1 MEIILAVVSSFLI
14 IAVFLSFVKN
24 DYWVFKILEYPRLQK
39 VFIVALLLM
48 AWVWVWP
55 EESFYRVIFLLLGA
69 AFVYLLV
76 KIGPYTILAK
86 KELKQVA
93 HQNNGNEIKIFS
105 ANVLQDN
112 KQYTRMLTQ
121 IKSVDPHI
129 VFLLETDDAWA
140 NAMKELEAV
149 YPYQLVH
156 PRDNTYGLLFYSKLP
171 LEKAAIR
178 FLVKKDIPSVEAVLV
193 LTTGKKVQLW
203 GLHPEPP
210 VPNEAL
216 HSTAKDKELMKI
228 AFKAKE
234 CPLPCIVTGDLNDV
248 AWSYVTE
255 LFRKTSGLLDPRRGR
270 GFYSTFSAHHWFVR
284 YPLDYI
290 FCSSHFGL
298 VQMKRL
304 PKNGSDHFATLTHLV
319 LSEELEKEQV
329 GPQADKKELQEAR
342 EVASQPVKNK

>member
-1 MEIILAVVSSFLI
+1 MQIVLALLSSFLI
-14 IAVFLSFVKN
+14 MAISLSIVKN
-24 DYWVFKILEYPRLQK
+24 DYWVFKILEYPRLQMI
-39 VFIVALLLM
+39 FIVALLLA
-48 AWVWVWP
+48 AWIWVWP
-55 EESFYRVIFLLLGA
+55 EEMFYRVILFLLA
-69 AFVYLLV
+69 IAFVYLLV
-76 KIGPYTILAK
+76 KIWPYTILAK
-86 KELKQVA
+86 KEIKQVLA
-93 HQNNGNEIKIFS
+93 QNNSNEIKIFS
-105 ANVLQDN
+105 ANVLQEN

-121 IKSVDPHI
+121 MKSMDPHV

-140 NAMKELEAV
+140 SAMKELDKE
-149 YPYQLVH
+149 YPHYLVH
-156 PRDNTYGLLFYSKLP
+156 PRNNTYGLLFYSKLP
-171 LEKAAIR
+171 LENAAIR
-178 FLVKKDIPSVEAVLV
+178 FLVKEDIPSVEAVLV
-193 LTTGKKVQLW
+193 LPTGKKVQIW

-290 FCSSHFGL
+290 FCSGHFGL
-298 VQMKRL
+298 VKMKRL
-304 PKNGSDHFATLTHLV
+304 PKNGSDHFATFTHLV
-319 LSEELEKEQV
+319 LSEELKSQQD
-329 GPQADKKELQEAR
+329 GPQADKEELEEAR
-342 EVASQPVKNK
+342 EVASQPLKNK